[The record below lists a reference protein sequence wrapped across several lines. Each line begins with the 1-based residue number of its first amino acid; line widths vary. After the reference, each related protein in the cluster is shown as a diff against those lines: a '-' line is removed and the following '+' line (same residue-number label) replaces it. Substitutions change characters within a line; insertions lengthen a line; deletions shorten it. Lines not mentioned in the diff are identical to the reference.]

1 MSRGYCSFDY
11 KYGQDSK
18 QSNIYNLSV
27 IPLLRAMCNECQ
39 YKGVDKG
46 GAGRGA
52 KAILDYDCETLVHLL
67 TLVMA
72 VWSVNGN
79 LASPN

>member
-1 MSRGYCSFDY
+1 
-11 KYGQDSK
+11 
-18 QSNIYNLSV
+18 
-27 IPLLRAMCNECQ
+27 MCNECQ

-52 KAILDYDCETLVHLL
+52 KAILDYDCKTLVHLL

-79 LASPN
+79 LTSPN